1 MPNAKD
7 LLTTAGFRGVVATV
21 IDNNPGM
28 DEATAGRITAE
39 ALKFV
44 AAGAAFPTTRIAPSN
59 VVDEGWHA
67 LILHTRL
74 YRRLCD
80 GLGHFV
86 HHVPERP
93 DPGRDDPH
101 GRAHRAGRV
110 HGRRRAVDGAEARTG
125 AGRHAGH
132 AHPPARRLR
141 ADQPRQLRHS
151 RRWQWWRGRIGRF
164 GRPQRVGSAH
174 RGEGAENGRG

>member
-1 MPNAKD
+1 MPNARD
-7 LLTTAGFRGVVATV
+7 LLTPAGFREVAATV

-44 AAGAAFPTTRIAPSN
+44 AAGAAFPTARIAPSN

-93 DPGRDDPH
+93 DPERDDPH
-101 GRAHRAGRV
+101 VLTRTVALIEQAGYVVDAELWREPTRALVPVGTPSMHTPRPGGCGPINPGNCAT
-110 HGRRRAVDGAEARTG
+110 HGGGGSTG
-125 AGRHAGH
+125 SGG
-132 AHPPARRLR
+132 
-141 ADQPRQLRHS
+141 
-151 RRWQWWRGRIGRF
+151 
-164 GRPQRVGSAH
+164 GSK
-174 RGEGAENGRG
+174 